1 MDNADGR
8 RGQPCRPLL
17 FKARQATLHSKFARS
32 DARANSAAGNLSFL
46 VGQRFLPHCSEAMTP
61 DEKAAA
67 AKEEPVNERTSS
79 LAPMGHPVF
88 RAVWFASLASNLGG
102 LIQSVGAAWLMTS
115 ISGSADKVALVQAS
129 TTLPIM
135 ILSLASGAIAD
146 NFERRRVML
155 TAQFFMLL
163 VSVALSVCTYLGFTT
178 PWLLLGFTFLIGCG
192 TALNNPS
199 WQASVGDMVPR
210 AHLPAAVAL
219 NSVNFNLTRSVG
231 PAIGGIIV
239 ATAGAAAAFAVNVAS
254 YLPLIFVIRGWK
266 PPEQLRTLPPERLGA
281 AMTTGLR
288 YVAMS
293 PHIEKV
299 LLRGFVFGFT
309 AIILLA
315 LLPLV
320 ARDLP
325 DGGPLLYGLLL
336 GCYGIGAIGGAFLG
350 GRVREKW
357 SNEAIARIA
366 FLGFA
371 TCATIVAL
379 SPNAWLVG
387 LGAIIGGACWVLALA
402 MFNVTVQLSTP
413 RWVLG
418 RALALYQTATFGGMA
433 LGSWIWG
440 LVADQYGVATALLCA
455 AVLMIG
461 GAAVGLRL
469 ALPHKTPDNLDP
481 LNRFQVPALAL
492 DLRGRSGPVAV
503 LIEYII
509 REDDTR
515 AFLEAMAERRRI
527 RRRDGARQWEL
538 LRDTER
544 PELWIESYHVPTW
557 DDYIRHNQRRTQ
569 ADAGVADRVNALHS
583 GAEPPKVHRMVVR
596 PTDWAEP
603 GLQTKT
609 PVDLG

>member
-1 MDNADGR
+1 M
-8 RGQPCRPLL
+8 
-17 FKARQATLHSKFARS
+17 
-32 DARANSAAGNLSFL
+32 
-46 VGQRFLPHCSEAMTP
+46 
-61 DEKAAA
+61 
-67 AKEEPVNERTSS
+67 NERTSS

-88 RAVWFASLASNLGG
+88 RAVWLASLASNLGG

-115 ISGSADKVALVQAS
+115 ISGSADMVALVQAS
-129 TTLPIM
+129 TSLPIM

-155 TAQFFMLL
+155 TAQFFMLC
-163 VSVALSVCTYLGFTT
+163 VSIALSVCTYFGFVT
-178 PWLLLGFTFLIGCG
+178 PWLLLSFTFLIGCG
-192 TALNNPS
+192 NALNNPS

-210 AHLPAAVAL
+210 MHLPAAVAL

-231 PAIGGIIV
+231 PAIGGVIV

-254 YLPLIFVIRGWK
+254 YLPLIFVIRSWE
-266 PPEQLRTLPPERLGA
+266 PPEQQRTLPPERLGA
-281 AMTTGLR
+281 AMTAGLR

-320 ARDLP
+320 ARDLL

-336 GCYGIGAIGGAFLG
+336 GCYGIGAIGGAFVG
-350 GRVREKW
+350 ARARARW
-357 SNEAIARIA
+357 SNETVAKVA
-366 FLGFA
+366 FTGFA
-371 TCATIVAL
+371 VCATTVAL
-379 SPNAWLVG
+379 SPSAWLVG
-387 LGAIIGGACWVLALA
+387 LGTAIGGACWVLALA

-440 LVADQYGVATALLCA
+440 LVAEDYGIQTALLA
-455 AVLMIG
+455 AATLMLC
-461 GAAVGLRL
+461 GAAVGLK
-469 ALPHKTPDNLDP
+469 LPLPDKMPDNLDP
-481 LNRFQVPALAL
+481 LNRFQVPPLAL

-503 LIEYII
+503 LIEYLI
-509 REDDTR
+509 RAEDTR

-538 LRDTER
+538 LRDTEK

-569 ADAGVADRVNALHS
+569 ADAGISDRINALHS

-596 PTDWAEP
+596 PTDWTEP